1 MSDEFSTR
9 LRGIILCFSG
19 LSLLLIGRLT
29 WFHLADKSRHLNP
42 TGVIYE
48 RSISVP
54 ARKGDILDRHQEPLA
69 TCLERCSVAADPQRI
84 VDPLSV
90 ARILSPRLHLP
101 VGTLCSRLTDRF
113 KPVVL
118 RAGVPES
125 VVRQLQAVFPEDLLE
140 FVETTPPSAF
150 AVYAYPPDLQAPAR
164 VSQQLA
170 LLLGLPP
177 EPLFRQ
183 LSRKDL
189 VKLCVADAVD
199 RPTADKIQLARLDGI
214 AVHQGHVPPKKVAL
228 FHPTPD
234 TVHWVTEENQ
244 EGHLKRRPV
253 LRSDVWQ
260 ALQPLW
266 EGHPPTRQSLE
277 AQMRRVFVYLRR
289 DVPSEIGDQ
298 IESLHLEGIQVLSE
312 PTRVYTY
319 QSLARELLGRVDID
333 EHGLSGLEKAYD
345 LILSGTDGY
354 QKAFIGPS
362 GQMWPHL
369 VTERKAPVDGKDLV
383 LTLDLQI
390 QHFVEEALKKALHE
404 KQGRWGTA
412 IVVDPSNGEI
422 LALANAT
429 GPTAPQGL
437 PNRNWA
443 LIQPYEPG
451 SVLKPLVV
459 CAALE
464 EKMASPQTVFHCPG
478 VFHVGGTPIR
488 CLLRAHGRETVSEA
502 VRDSCNVTLL
512 QLGLR
517 LQQERLEKWFRRFG
531 LFERTAL
538 SDPDQEATGNV
549 FALGVE
555 AQGRPAFVGLG
566 PRQGAWSQQKIA
578 TVSFGQGILVT
589 AIGLVRAYCAIVNG
603 GTLPSLHLIQ
613 RIQDG
618 QGRTVVEFPADQGTP
633 ILSAQT
639 SEEVRAMMRR
649 VVWEDGGTGRPAR
662 SPLYET
668 AGKTGTSLGYRKGD
682 WRMVSFLGFA
692 PFSHPRVLCYVLMAD
707 PQVGGRTGSSACA
720 PAFREIVE
728 QTLQYLGVPPET
740 ERLAARAGTRGT
752 PSGEEAYRP

>member
-29 WFHLADKSRHLNP
+29 WFHLADKPRYLNL

-48 RSISVP
+48 RAVSVP
-54 ARKGDILDRHQEPLA
+54 AQRGDILDRHQEPLA
-69 TCLERCSVAADPQRI
+69 TCLERYSVAADPQRI
-84 VDPLSV
+84 VDPLTV
-90 ARILSPRLHLP
+90 ARVLSPLLHLS
-101 VGTLCSRLTDRF
+101 VGTLFSRLSDQL

-118 RAGVPES
+118 RVGVPEA
-125 VVRQLQAVFPEDLLE
+125 VVRQLQAVFPEDVLE
-140 FVETTPPSAF
+140 FVDPTPPSTF
-150 AVYAYPPDLQAPAR
+150 TIYVYPPELKAPAQ

-170 LLLGLPP
+170 FLLGLPP
-177 EPLFRQ
+177 DSLFRQ

-189 VKLCVADAVD
+189 VMLCVVDAVD
-199 RPTADKIQLARLDGI
+199 KATADKIKLASLEGI
-214 AVHQGHVPPKKVAL
+214 TVHPGHAQTGKVAL
-228 FHPTPD
+228 FHPRQD
-234 TVHWVTEENQ
+234 TVHWVTEEDR

-266 EGHPPTRQSLE
+266 EGPPPPKQNLE

-289 DVPSEIGDQ
+289 DVSPEIRDQ
-298 IESLHLEGIQVLSE
+298 IEALKIEGVKVLTE

-333 EHGLSGLEKAYD
+333 EHGLSGLEEAYD
-345 LILSGTDGY
+345 FILSGTDGY
-354 QKAFIGPS
+354 KKAFIGPS

-390 QHFVEEALKKALHE
+390 QHFAEEALKKALHE
-404 KQGRWGTA
+404 NQGRWGAA
-412 IVVDPSNGEI
+412 IVADPNTGEI
-422 LALANAT
+422 LALANGT
-429 GPTAPQGL
+429 GPTAPQDL
-437 PNRNWA
+437 QNRNWA
-443 LIQPYEPG
+443 LLHPYEPG
-451 SVLKPLVV
+451 SVLKPLTV

-464 EKMASPQTVFHCPG
+464 EKMASPQTVFHCRG
-478 VFHVGGTPIR
+478 VYHVGRTPIR
-488 CLLRAHGRETVSEA
+488 CLLRAHGQETVSEA

-517 LQQERLEKWFRRFG
+517 LQQARLEKWFRRFG

-538 SDPDQEATGNV
+538 SGLHQERTGNV
-549 FALGVE
+549 FAWGVD
-555 AQGRPAFVGLG
+555 AHGHPALVGLG
-566 PRQGAWSQQKIA
+566 PHQGPWSQQKIA
-578 TVSFGQGILVT
+578 TVSFGQGIRVT

-603 GTLPSLHLIQ
+603 GTLPVLHLIQ
-613 RIQDG
+613 RVQDD
-618 QGRTVVEFPADQGTP
+618 QGRTIVEFPKDQGTP
-633 ILSAQT
+633 ILSSQT
-639 SEEVRAMMRR
+639 SEQVREMMRR

-662 SPLYET
+662 SSLYET
-668 AGKTGTSLGYRKGD
+668 AGKTGTSLGYRKDD

-692 PFSHPRVLCYVLMAD
+692 PFRHPRVLCYVVMAD
-707 PQVGGRTGSSACA
+707 PQVGSRTGSSACA

-740 ERLAARAGTRGT
+740 ERLANRAGTRGT
-752 PSGEEAYRP
+752 PSG